1 MTENGR
7 QEDTPSGIIS
17 REIQRRSVQEP
28 NLPSPPAPM
37 RAILHLRAVRD
48 FRARIMAFGIW
59 SVHVD
64 R

>member
-7 QEDTPSGIIS
+7 QEDTHSGIIG
-17 REIQRRSVQEP
+17 REIRGVLSRNRTSLRQ
-28 NLPSPPAPM
+28 PAPM
-37 RAILHLRAVRD
+37 RAILRLRAVRD
-48 FRARIMAFGIW
+48 LSARIMVFGIW